1 MLSVHDIVITGHQWH
16 HQGDAYGLI
25 CTQSIHQYTLYCDV
39 YLVHVHVLEAVLFTT
54 SPQPAA
60 GMCAST

>member
-25 CTQSIHQYTLYCDV
+25 CTQSVHQYTLYCDV
-39 YLVHVHVLEAVLFTT
+39 YLVHVHVLEAINL
-54 SPQPAA
+54 S
-60 GMCAST
+60 